1 MSIEAF
7 QPFENPFTV
16 PHCHPGYAIDTP
28 SQIGLHFTR
37 GGPGFT
43 EAVLGACPEEL
54 LPATQQPAQPQATEG
69 SGLMGSSAPEEEE
82 AWTLE
87 LPADASDAEVVRL
100 LSWFREACGCSE
112 GGQGDE
118 R

>member
-1 MSIEAF
+1 MRHLGIRNLSAALG
-7 QPFENPFTV
+7 TM
-16 PHCHPGYAIDTP
+16 PHCLPRDTP

-37 GGPGFT
+37 GSPGFT
-43 EAVLGACPEEL
+43 EAVLRASPEEL
-54 LPATQQPAQPQATEG
+54 LPATHQPAHPQTTGG
-69 SGLMGSSAPEEEE
+69 SGVLVCSAPEEE